1 MMHKRLRALLLTC
14 ILILSCAVVPV
25 GAVENSAVNKVI
37 MRSTGQV
44 NHTIQANSIIALSD
58 WISLD
63 KDEEVRYNCTYTS
76 KSASVDFGY
85 VDANNAFYYL
95 NCTSGSIYK
104 SLKIRESGEYRI
116 AIRNNAS
123 YDITVTGYIRY

>member
-76 KSASVDFGY
+76 KSASVDFGLIDSDDVFHY
-85 VDANNAFYYL
+85 Q
-95 NCTSGSIYK
+95 NCTSGSISETIRITKAGQYK
-104 SLKIRESGEYRI
+104 I

-123 YDITVTGYIRY
+123 YSITVTGNIRY